1 MGKRYLSVNYIND
14 LSFKEPIMTKL
25 NTISIVMLSALFLT
39 PLVVQAAET
48 AIPSKAQIVQS
59 KIETNVVSSPSVTKL
74 AQAAQATDSSFINA
88 RFVAQQP
95 AIVPQDKSVI
105 VVTNE
110 MGELHFNRIIDTE
123 NLTEVSTD
131 FTVVDTYTFTHE
143 GRTYTNKIVAD

>member
-1 MGKRYLSVNYIND
+1 MGTITMGKRYLSVNYIND

-39 PLVVQAAET
+39 PL
-48 AIPSKAQIVQS
+48 
-59 KIETNVVSSPSVTKL
+59 
-74 AQAAQATDSSFINA
+74 
-88 RFVAQQP
+88 
-95 AIVPQDKSVI
+95 
-105 VVTNE
+105 VTNE